1 MFPPDIR
8 KSVNVSSGRGL
19 VSGGQ
24 ELLTFSGSR
33 IPSQHLCIPQ
43 IPNKKNGCLF
53 SVFLIKKITTG
64 GYQGL
69 KEEEEWGLSVSQLE
83 FILG

>member
-1 MFPPDIR
+1 M
-8 KSVNVSSGRGL
+8 
-19 VSGGQ
+19 SGGQ

-33 IPSQHLCIPQ
+33 IPSQHLFIPQ
-43 IPNKKNGCLF
+43 IPNEKNGCLF

-64 GYQGL
+64 GFQRL
-69 KEEEEWGLSVSQLE
+69 KEEEEWELSVSWLE

>member
-1 MFPPDIR
+1 M
-8 KSVNVSSGRGL
+8 
-19 VSGGQ
+19 SGGQ

-43 IPNKKNGCLF
+43 IPNKKKGCLF
-53 SVFLIKKITTG
+53 SIFLIKKITTG

-69 KEEEEWGLSVSQLE
+69 KEEEEWGLSVSRPE